1 MAIRNTTLDISREE
15 QKERLKARAD
25 DPLKQWKLSPV
36 DAKALKNWKAYSAA
50 RDDMFRRSSHTE
62 APWRIVRA
70 DVKKVARLEIIR
82 DLLSSFDYDGKSKK
96 LTHRDK
102 SIVFEWSEETAG
114 NIAA

>member
-1 MAIRNTTLDISREE
+1 
-15 QKERLKARAD
+15 
-25 DPLKQWKLSPV
+25 
-36 DAKALKNWKAYSAA
+36 
-50 RDDMFRRSSHTE
+50 
-62 APWRIVRA
+62 
-70 DVKKVARLEIIR
+70 VARLEIIR